1 MKISGVDFN
10 DNWVAKF
17 KSADEFA
24 NAPST
29 QHLYPELKKIEDR
42 KEQLRAV
49 WNLIVKPVQP
59 ISHDSN
65 ADDDKPQNIKRRGAA
80 KRNASTVAA
89 NDGASPERS
98 DEPRGGHEFAPDNL
112 AGENG
117 VPSEDSGEK
126 GKD

>member
-29 QHLYPELKKIEDR
+29 QHLYPELKKVEDR

-65 ADDDKPQNIKRRGAA
+65 ADDDKPQNTKRRGTP

-89 NDGASPERS
+89 NDGTSTERS
-98 DEPRGGHEFAPDNL
+98 DEPRGGHEPETDNL

-126 GKD
+126 GED

>member
-29 QHLYPELKKIEDR
+29 QHLYPELKKVEDR

-65 ADDDKPQNIKRRGAA
+65 ADDDKHQNFKRRGAA
-80 KRNASTVAA
+80 KRNVSTVAA
-89 NDGASPERS
+89 DDGTSTERS
-98 DEPRGGHEFAPDNL
+98 DEPRGGHEPETDNL

-126 GKD
+126 GED